1 MSPVSESSPRVGAL
15 PGLDSVPS
23 FGGSI
28 NVLSEPITASSIGV
42 DAPELFAFR
51 GLFVTV
57 RSDVVIQMSLL
68 EDDEVFVDE
77 ETTGPPLGDLLTTFI
92 PWIGDT
98 LLSLPSA
105 PSKDPGKSGFRYIR
119 CISLFSAPEPIS
131 FTENANIDAV

>member
-1 MSPVSESSPRVGAL
+1 MSPLSESSPRVGAL

-57 RSDVVIQMSLL
+57 RSDVVTQISLL
-68 EDDEVFVDE
+68 EDDEVVVDE
-77 ETTGPPLGDLLTTFI
+77 EAIGPPLGDLLTMFN
-92 PWIGDT
+92 PWMGDT
-98 LLSLPSA
+98 LLSLLSA
-105 PSKDPGKSGFRYIR
+105 LSKDPGKSGLRYTR
-119 CISLFSAPEPIS
+119 WCI
-131 FTENANIDAV
+131 